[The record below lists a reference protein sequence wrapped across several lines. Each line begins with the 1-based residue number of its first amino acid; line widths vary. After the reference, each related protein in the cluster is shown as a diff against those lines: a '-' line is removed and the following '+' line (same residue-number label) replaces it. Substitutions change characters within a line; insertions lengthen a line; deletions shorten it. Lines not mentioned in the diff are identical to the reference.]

1 MIKKRFNE
9 YKKSNE
15 IKDSLRERNQQAQKI
30 HGSQEITN
38 RKRFR
43 KYKKS
48 WCEKDSWY

>member
-30 HGSQEITN
+30 LAIEEIN
-38 RKRFR
+38 GIKRFAIE
-43 KYKKS
+43 KKS
-48 WCEKDSWY
+48 KHSKDSVH